1 MGFNKMTERIQ
12 PADKKKCKDGKPF
25 GRPLEYDKNIA
36 DEICR
41 LTETTRHGYR
51 RLAQDNPHFPCFEAF
66 SRWRKQ
72 VPDFHD
78 RYLEAKGRQAAYC
91 MESLS
96 EEAEEALLYYHTKDG
111 ERKIDGASVA
121 WAKLVSENRKYM
133 AAKLAPKLYGDAR
146 DLEIERGRNAALQAE
161 LDALRAKLDK
171 ANTSEF

>member
-1 MGFNKMTERIQ
+1 MTKKKD
-12 PADKKKCKDGKPF
+12 PADKKKT
-25 GRPLEYDKNIA
+25 GRPLEYSKDIA
-36 DEICR
+36 DAICQC
-41 LTETTRHGYR
+41 TETSRHGYR
-51 RLAQDNPHFPCFEAF
+51 RLAQDNPSFPDFDTF
-66 SRWRKQ
+66 TRWRKQ
-72 VPDFHD
+72 IPEFHD
-78 RYLEAKGRQAAYC
+78 RYLEAKGKQAAYC

-96 EEAEEALLYYHTKDG
+96 EEAEESLLYYHTKDG

-171 ANTSEF
+171 ANVSEF